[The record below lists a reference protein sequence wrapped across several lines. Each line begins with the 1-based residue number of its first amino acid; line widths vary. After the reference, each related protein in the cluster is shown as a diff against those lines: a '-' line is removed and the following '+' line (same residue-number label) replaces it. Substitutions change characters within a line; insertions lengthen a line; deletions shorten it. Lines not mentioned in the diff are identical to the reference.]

1 MPRLVRNAL
10 LIACAALAHATSMA
24 QDLEQ
29 IGRKGGV
36 SLTGGLSAFGAAY
49 TTDLGDPRLA
59 PFSWGISGRMNLSLY
74 ELQIPFSFVFSE
86 KERDFRQPFN
96 QYGLSPRYKWATAHI
111 GHRSMHFSELT
122 MSGQRFFGGGL
133 ELMPGRFRFAAMHG
147 RLRKEV
153 FADTTVEAIV
163 EPAFERWGSA
173 ARIGV
178 GTQANHVDLALFRAA
193 DRYDAI
199 ALRNGRYG
207 GEQPEENLVLGLGIA
222 AQLAKPLQLQVDA
235 AGSLHN
241 VGPKP
246 RTREGAGNEASND
259 YDSFLFNVDRSTRRG
274 SAVKAGLSYNQ
285 KGITLSANYDRIDPL
300 FQSLGNYFFL
310 RDVENIRGSVGTGLF
325 AQKLR
330 LTASLGVQRNNLS
343 DALATSTRRTIGSAG
358 LTYASGKVVT
368 IMLNWSNFE
377 ANVRS
382 AFEAAGTD
390 TLTLRQVSD
399 NLTLNTNLRFRNTA
413 KGSTRSMDLAAGYQG
428 FTNEGYP
435 SQPPT
440 TTVTYTG
447 SIGYRSQMRKTA
459 FGWGARLTLSVFE
472 SAGLGRTRS
481 GVSLNARKGFNKDR
495 TGVSARA
502 AFYLNRGERYSGS
515 TSLVANA
522 GLDQRVGQAHR
533 FGLGVDYNGRSANDR
548 FENSQYQLRVQATY
562 TVEFR
567 KRERQPGTP

>member
-1 MPRLVRNAL
+1 MYPAL
-10 LIACAALAHATSMA
+10 RSAILTASAVLMGAPGMA
-24 QDLEQ
+24 QDLER
-29 IGRKGGV
+29 IGTKDPI

-49 TTDLGDPRLA
+49 TTDLGDPRMA
-59 PFSWGISGRMNLSLY
+59 PFSWGISGRLNLSIY
-74 ELQIPFSFVFSE
+74 DLQIPFSFVFSE

-96 QYGLSPRYKWATAHI
+96 QFGLSPRYKWATAHI

-133 ELMPGRFRFAAMHG
+133 ELNPGKFRFAAMHG
-147 RLRKEV
+147 RLRKEI
-153 FADTTVEAIV
+153 FADTTVEAVV
-163 EPAFERWGSA
+163 EPAFDRWGTA
-173 ARIGV
+173 VRIGA
-178 GTQANHVDLALFRAA
+178 GTQASHVDVAILRAA

-207 GEQPEENLVLGLGIA
+207 SEQPEENLVVGLGIA

-246 RTREGAGNEASND
+246 SAREGANYGASNE
-259 YDSFLFNVDRSTRRG
+259 YDSFLFNVDPTTRRG
-274 SAVKAGLSYNQ
+274 SAVKTGLSYNRQ
-285 KGITLSANYDRIDPL
+285 GFTISANYDRIAPL

-310 RDVENIRGSVGTGLF
+310 RDVENIRGSIGTGIF
-325 AQKLR
+325 AQKVR
-330 LTASLGVQRNNLS
+330 LTASLGLQRNNLA
-343 DALATSTRRTIGSAG
+343 DALATTTRRTIGGAG

-368 IMLNWSNFE
+368 IMLNWNNFE
-377 ANVRS
+377 ANVRN

-399 NLTLNTNLRFRNTA
+399 NLTLNTSLRFRNTA
-413 KGSTRSMDLAAGYQG
+413 KGSTRSMDFAAGYQG

-435 SQPPT
+435 SQPQT

-447 SIGYRSQMRKTA
+447 SVGYRSQMKQRA
-459 FGWGARLTLSVFE
+459 FGWGMRVTMSKFE
-472 SAGLGRTRS
+472 SAGLGRMRN
-481 GVSLNARKGFNKDR
+481 GLSLNARKGFNKDR
-495 TGVSARA
+495 TGVNARA
-502 AFYLNRGERYSGS
+502 AFYLNRGDRYGGS

-522 GLDQRVGQAHR
+522 GLDQRLAEAHR
-533 FGLGVDYNGRSANDR
+533 FGLSVNYNGRSTNDR

-562 TVEFR
+562 SVEFR
-567 KRERQPGTP
+567 KRERKPSTP